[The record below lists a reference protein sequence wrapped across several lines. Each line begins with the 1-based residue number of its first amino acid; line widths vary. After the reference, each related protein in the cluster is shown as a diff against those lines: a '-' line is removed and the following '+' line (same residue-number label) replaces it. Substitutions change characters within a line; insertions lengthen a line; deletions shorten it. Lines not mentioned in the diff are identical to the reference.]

1 MQCDRAMTATNATTS
16 EASQIKVLVV
26 DDEIVLADLL
36 ASALRYEGWEVT
48 TAHTGA
54 DAVRLA
60 REISPDLVVL
70 DIMLPDFD
78 GLEVLSKIRR
88 NDPDISVLFL
98 TAKDSIADRVEGLS
112 AGGDDYVTKPFSL
125 EEVVARLHAPLR
137 LSGGPAQ

>member
-1 MQCDRAMTATNATTS
+1 MTATNATTS
-16 EASQIKVLVV
+16 DASQVKVLVV

-88 NDPDISVLFL
+88 
-98 TAKDSIADRVEGLS
+98 DRKS
-112 AGGDDYVTKPFSL
+112 T
-125 EEVVARLHAPLR
+125 RLNSSH
-137 LSGGPAQ
+137 